1 MIWFKACP
9 KCQGDL
15 CLDSDHF
22 GKFKTC
28 MQCGYCKDLIEPD
41 RVPVPAIQLPGPKA
55 PSRRILVAAD

>member
-9 KCQGDL
+9 KCHGDL

-28 MQCGYCKDLIEPD
+28 LQCGYSKDVIEAK
-41 RVPVPAIQLPGPKA
+41 RAAAPAIQLPRRKA
-55 PSRRILVAAD
+55 PSRRIMVAAD